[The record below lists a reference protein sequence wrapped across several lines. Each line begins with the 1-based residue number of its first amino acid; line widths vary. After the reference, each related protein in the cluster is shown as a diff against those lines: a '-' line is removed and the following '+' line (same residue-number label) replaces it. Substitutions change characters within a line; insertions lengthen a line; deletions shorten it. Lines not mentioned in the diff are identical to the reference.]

1 MGEPRLPYELWA
13 VRRARICSGSRRPEA
28 GGMGW
33 AVTQV
38 LSARRLPGD
47 TWVTRVVAAVGRGT
61 SKQQADVTTA
71 GPACGPSLT
80 PASMLDLR
88 AIVKMA

>member
-1 MGEPRLPYELWA
+1 MSSGLYVGPE
-13 VRRARICSGSRRPEA
+13 SGSGSWRPEG

-38 LSARRLPGD
+38 LSARGLPGD
-47 TWVTRVVAAVGRGT
+47 TWDTRVVAAVGRGT

-71 GPACGPSLT
+71 GPACGLSLT

>member
-1 MGEPRLPYELWA
+1 MR
-13 VRRARICSGSRRPEA
+13 
-28 GGMGW
+28 W

-38 LSARRLPGD
+38 LSAQGLPGD
-47 TWVTRVVAAVGRGT
+47 TWVTRVVAAVGRAT
-61 SKQQADVTTA
+61 SKQQVDITTA
-71 GPACGPSLT
+71 GPACGLSLT